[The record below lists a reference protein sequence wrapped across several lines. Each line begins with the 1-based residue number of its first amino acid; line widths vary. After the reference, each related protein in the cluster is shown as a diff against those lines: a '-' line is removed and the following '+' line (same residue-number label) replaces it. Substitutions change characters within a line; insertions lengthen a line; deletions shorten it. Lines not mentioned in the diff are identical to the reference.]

1 MGGGASVRRAGR
13 NSADSD
19 TSRWKDFSQ
28 PASQDALGFWSRRYG
43 SVSTRNGVSGCLTID
58 TMFNTVADLLCV
70 LLHSLHMGK
79 YVAIQG
85 NRSPCCV
92 MRFIVVSFVHVP
104 TAAKRHACRLDV
116 GWTIV
121 CLLQQKGM
129 RRTVRLSRSQTH
141 SAPPTECPPWKW
153 VWVGD

>member
-1 MGGGASVRRAGR
+1 
-13 NSADSD
+13 
-19 TSRWKDFSQ
+19 
-28 PASQDALGFWSRRYG
+28 
-43 SVSTRNGVSGCLTID
+43 
-58 TMFNTVADLLCV
+58 MFNTVADLLCV

-129 RRTVRLSRSQTH
+129 RRTQSGCLGLRPILHLPQNVHHGNGCGFGTSSCVSAVQYTFEVSEVLCAVYSCSDDGGSEGGMEQVQT
-141 SAPPTECPPWKW
+141 AQPR
-153 VWVGD
+153 